1 MPRAPAPLQIEIAVK
16 QLKQAIDAVERREI
30 DVEQASWTELEK
42 SIIKLLG
49 GAFRLERPEHQA
61 IALGVSG
68 LLAAHLHQQQ
78 GAFWFPNREALEG
91 AAIGFPDA
99 LMVLAPF
106 GAAVDALSRG
116 NLALL
121 GEMEKEIGRSISQV
135 RFSAAQAG
143 VTKLTAADYQRL
155 FDPGFIQFVAIN
167 TAKAKESW
175 DRTPPQ
181 LAREIRDALGRMP
194 GSISADVR
202 KQLETQLTGV
212 LDRLQPQNKLSSQSE
227 RVSRLSELI
236 AHLFASTEVSGAAPE
251 ELWTEVI
258 LPILLIGVPQRF
270 PPLEQT
276 DLAAFRQGAD
286 PLLLYVDIVPH
297 QHSAPEDG
305 FLGLFAADELEPLGQ
320 STVRD
325 GMPRLL
331 KLKRE
336 RLEPLLNAFDPAKVT
351 QSVEAF
357 STQLQ
362 QQAGSPSGAPPRS
375 ALLQNALALLS
386 DLKRVVTAA
395 SGNANAL
402 GVRQLTE
409 AEALTDAALDRLRKS
424 LQGPRIIL
432 SA

>member
-1 MPRAPAPLQIEIAVK
+1 MSRSPAPLQIELAVK
-16 QLKQAIDAVERREI
+16 QLKQAIDAIERREV
-30 DVEQASWTELEK
+30 DLEKASWTEIEK

-49 GAFRLERPEHQA
+49 GAFRVERPDHQA

-68 LLAAHLHQQQ
+68 LLAGHFSQQQ

-91 AAIGFPDA
+91 AALGFPDA

-116 NLALL
+116 NLTLL
-121 GEMEKEIGRSISQV
+121 DEMERDVRRSISQI
-135 RFSAAQAG
+135 RFSAIQAG
-143 VTKLTAADYQRL
+143 VTKLTPADYQRL
-155 FDPGFIQFVAIN
+155 FDPGFIQFVAVSP
-167 TAKAKESW
+167 AKAKESW

-181 LAREIRDALGRMP
+181 LAREIRDGLGRMP
-194 GSISADVR
+194 NTIPADVR
-202 KQLETQLTGV
+202 KQLETQLTGA
-212 LDRLQPQNKLSSQSE
+212 LDRLQPQNKLSNQTE

-236 AHLFASTEVSGAAPE
+236 AHLFASTEVSGSAPE

-270 PPLEQT
+270 PPLEQA
-276 DLAAFRQGAD
+276 DLAAYRQGAD
-286 PLLLYVDIVPH
+286 PLLLYVDIIPH
-297 QHSAPEDG
+297 QHSSPDDG
-305 FLGLFAADELEPLGQ
+305 FLGLFGPDELEPLNL
-320 STVRD
+320 TTARD

-336 RLEPLLNAFDPAKVT
+336 RLEPLVNAFDPAKVT

-362 QQAGSPSGAPPRS
+362 QQVGSPSEAPPRS
-375 ALLQNALALLS
+375 ALLQSALTLLS
-386 DLKRVVTAA
+386 DLKRVVAAA
-395 SGNANAL
+395 SKEGNAL
-402 GVRQLTE
+402 GARQLTE
-409 AEALTDAALDRLRKS
+409 AEALTDAALDRLRRT

>member
-1 MPRAPAPLQIEIAVK
+1 MRERTVSTVYDIGGLMSRPPAPLQIELAVK
-16 QLKQAIDAVERREI
+16 QLKQAIDAIERREV
-30 DVEQASWTELEK
+30 DLEKASWSEIEK

-49 GAFRLERPEHQA
+49 GAFRVERPDHQA

-68 LLAAHLHQQQ
+68 LLAGHFSQQQ

-91 AAIGFPDA
+91 AALGFPDA

-116 NLALL
+116 NLTLL
-121 GEMEKEIGRSISQV
+121 DEMEKDVRRSVSQV
-135 RFSAAQAG
+135 RFSAIQAG
-143 VTKLTAADYQRL
+143 VTKLT
-155 FDPGFIQFVAIN
+155 P
-167 TAKAKESW
+167 AKAKESW

-181 LAREIRDALGRMP
+181 LAREIRDGLGRMP
-194 GSISADVR
+194 NTIPAEVR
-202 KQLETQLTGV
+202 KQLETQLTGA
-212 LDRLQPQNKLSSQSE
+212 LDRLQPQNKLSNQTD

-236 AHLFASTEVSGAAPE
+236 AHLFASTEVSGSAPE
-251 ELWTEVI
+251 ELWSEVI

-270 PPLEQT
+270 PPLEQA
-276 DLAAFRQGAD
+276 DLAAYRQGAD
-286 PLLLYVDIVPH
+286 PLLLYVDIIPN
-297 QHSAPEDG
+297 QHSSPDDG
-305 FLGLFAADELEPLGQ
+305 FLGLFGPDELEPLNL
-320 STVRD
+320 TTARD

-336 RLEPLLNAFDPAKVT
+336 RLEPLVNAFDPAKVT

-362 QQAGSPSGAPPRS
+362 QQVGSPSEAPPRS
-375 ALLQNALALLS
+375 ALLQSALTLLS
-386 DLKRVVTAA
+386 DLKRVVAAA
-395 SGNANAL
+395 SKEGNAL
-402 GVRQLTE
+402 GARQLTE
-409 AEALTDAALDRLRKS
+409 AEALTDAALDRLRRT

>member
-1 MPRAPAPLQIEIAVK
+1 MSRSPAPIQIEVAVK
-16 QLKQAIDAVERREI
+16 QLKQAIDSIERREV
-30 DVEQASWTELEK
+30 DLEKASWSEIEK

-49 GAFRLERPEHQA
+49 GAFRVERPDHQA

-68 LLAAHLHQQQ
+68 LLAEHFNQQL

-91 AAIGFPDA
+91 AALGFPDA

-106 GAAVDALSRG
+106 GAAVDALARG

-121 GEMEKEIGRSISQV
+121 DEMEKDVRRSISQV
-135 RFSAAQAG
+135 RFSAIQPG
-143 VTKLTAADYQRL
+143 VTKLTPADYQRL
-155 FDPGFIQFVAIN
+155 FDPGFIQFVAVN
-167 TAKAKESW
+167 PAKAKESW
-175 DRTPPQ
+175 ERTPPQ
-181 LAREIRDALGRMP
+181 LAREIRDGLSRMP
-194 GSISADVR
+194 NSVPTEVR
-202 KQLETQLTGV
+202 KQLETQLTGA
-212 LDRLQPQNKLSSQSE
+212 LDRLQPQNKLGNQTE

-236 AHLFASTEVSGAAPE
+236 AHLFASTEVSGSAPE

-270 PPLEQT
+270 PPLEQA
-276 DLAAFRQGAD
+276 DLAAYRQGAD

-297 QHSAPEDG
+297 QSSAPDDG
-305 FLGLFAADELEPLGQ
+305 FLGLFAPDEIEPLNLA
-320 STVRD
+320 SARD
-325 GMPRLL
+325 GIPRLL
-331 KLKRE
+331 RLKRE
-336 RLEPLLNAFDPAKVT
+336 RLEPLVNAFDPAKVT

-362 QQAGSPSGAPPRS
+362 QQVGTPSESPPRS
-375 ALLQNALALLS
+375 ALLQSVLTLLS
-386 DLKRVVTAA
+386 DLKKVVPAA
-395 SGNANAL
+395 GKEGNAL

-409 AEALTDAALDRLRKS
+409 AEALTDAALDRLRRT